1 MAIFQKI
8 IRLLS
13 KIQHRVFTGIALSAL
28 CSVHPF
34 VVYWREGEP
43 GVMCRVTAASLMAQ
57 STAPLWCVHFCS
69 ILCPQYERRYQIEV
83 LSFWHRRTGAGTIHG
98 TGGAKAG
105 TTPAD
110 AGTMP
115 VPIQNNNRTPT
126 TKTHEILL
134 NKVKV
139 DKCITSNV
147 AQRNIM
153 HLFAQQWV
161 KMCFRYHFEVNT
173 IGRCRYHAGTNLATG
188 RYLPVPVNWWP
199 VPVWCRYQVLREK

>member
-1 MAIFQKI
+1 MRYKQWINTDRYALKDVIESRDECLNSKFLSRQIADLSKHDHWSSCQGAVEIFCYLERKCQRWRRCMAIFQKI

-43 GVMCRVTAASLMAQ
+43 GVMCRVTAASLMVQ

-105 TTPAD
+105 TTS
-110 AGTMP
+110 TY
-115 VPIQNNNRTPT
+115 V
-126 TKTHEILL
+126 
-134 NKVKV
+134 
-139 DKCITSNV
+139 
-147 AQRNIM
+147 
-153 HLFAQQWV
+153 
-161 KMCFRYHFEVNT
+161 
-173 IGRCRYHAGTNLATG
+173 CRYHTGTNLK
-188 RYLPVPVNWWP
+188 
-199 VPVWCRYQVLREK
+199 E